1 MESSGRVI
9 IPDRQGRVSGS
20 VGLDFNQEELL
31 SKQVVLSGDPAERG
45 VIAVVQDVVQEY
57 WETSQVTAKLVSPD
71 SHEGTLCRVS
81 CCTATAQAGGESTS
95 TAKRVQLCGLSF
107 WGWFES
113 DGKTASCH

>member
-1 MESSGRVI
+1 MESLGRVI

-31 SKQVVLSGDPAERG
+31 AKQVVLSGDPAERG
-45 VIAVVQDVVQEY
+45 VITVVQEY

-81 CCTATAQAGGESTS
+81 CCTATAQAGWESTS
-95 TAKRVQLCGLSF
+95 TAKRVQLRGLSF